1 MVVHKYA
8 SVGSELFKKHTNRE
22 ETDPKM
28 DLKYNKNNKAI
39 KAALVTTPY
48 LGPGCEY
55 DVVTN
60 VVLK

>member
-1 MVVHKYA
+1 
-8 SVGSELFKKHTNRE
+8 
-22 ETDPKM
+22 M
-28 DLKYNKNNKAI
+28 DLKYNKYNKAI